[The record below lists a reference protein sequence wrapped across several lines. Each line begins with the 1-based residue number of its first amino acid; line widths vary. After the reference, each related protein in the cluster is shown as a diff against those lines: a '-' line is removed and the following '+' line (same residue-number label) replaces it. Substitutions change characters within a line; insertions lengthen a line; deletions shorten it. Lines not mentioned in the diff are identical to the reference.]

1 MNEIHNTLDKVLTDN
16 KRAGVVLTDKKL
28 KEIMFM
34 TYGYSYDETRRAQEA
49 LQKSNKALE
58 AGWQQE
64 ETKADKKPNYWVGDT
79 PKSEFEKEFEK
90 LAAET
95 DARKA
100 LWLAGIKNAEDKDW
114 GHWNEAGINSASA
127 QDWDA
132 VRPDMVNSPAHYM
145 QGGIETIDFIEAK
158 LTPEEFRGYLKGNV
172 LKYASRMGNKGSMRL
187 DAGKAAWYSNR
198 IVETN

>member
-64 ETKADKKPNYWVGDT
+64 ETKADKQPNYWVGDA

-90 LAAET
+90 HAAET
-95 DARKA
+95 AAKRE
-100 LWLAGIKNAEDKDW
+100 LRLAGIN
-114 GHWNEAGINSASA
+114 NTNA

-198 IVETN
+198 IAESK

>member
-49 LQKSNKALE
+49 LQKSNNAIE
-58 AGWQQE
+58 AERQRKE
-64 ETKADKKPNYWVGDT
+64 SEADSLNNT
-79 PKSEFEKEFEK
+79 
-90 LAAET
+90 T
-95 DARKA
+95 
-100 LWLAGIKNAEDKDW
+100 
-114 GHWNEAGINSASA
+114 A

-132 VRPDMVNSPAHYM
+132 IRPDMVNSPAHYM